1 VLYFWTAASAKQNNF
16 NVDFLKKLYDDYHK
30 KGLDIYQVSLDT
42 DKVMWATTVLGQ
54 DLPWTN
60 VCDMRGAAS
69 PYAQLYN
76 LQALPAQFI
85 ICNDELVDGEIVDNA
100 SFRKLIDKLL
110 K

>member
-1 VLYFWTAASAKQNNF
+1 
-16 NVDFLKKLYDDYHK
+16 
-30 KGLDIYQVSLDT
+30 
-42 DKVMWATTVLGQ
+42 
-54 DLPWTN
+54 
-60 VCDMRGAAS
+60 MRGAAS